1 MHVLS
6 CCVVLKRPFAA
17 FQVKSQHLQ
26 GQDDPRH
33 IVAQV
38 THGPAFVF
46 PGKFSVA
53 FNISFIVSHMSQ
65 PSLLETIIQ
74 NITDGVMDGFKA
86 MLPAHHGPVYSVPTG
101 TEFKSGFPVG
111 DPHESHY
118 LVESSAFLVSLNTSA
133 PATASFDVNAWTNHA
148 INFFRSQAA
157 SSEIRELLSNANFM
171 VRSD

>member
-1 MHVLS
+1 M
-6 CCVVLKRPFAA
+6 
-17 FQVKSQHLQ
+17 Q

-53 FNISFIVSHMSQ
+53 FNMSFIVSHMSQ
-65 PSLLETIIQ
+65 PSLLETIIR

-101 TEFKSGFPVG
+101 TDFKYQFPVG
-111 DPHESHY
+111 AEIIY
-118 LVESSAFLVSLNTSA
+118 LVESSAFLVSLNTTA

>member
-1 MHVLS
+1 M
-6 CCVVLKRPFAA
+6 
-17 FQVKSQHLQ
+17 Q

-38 THGPAFVF
+38 THGPIFVF

-53 FNISFIVSHMSQ
+53 FNMSFIVSHMSQ
-65 PSLLETIIQ
+65 PSLLETIIR

-101 TEFKSGFPVG
+101 TDFKYQFPVG
-111 DPHESHY
+111 AEIIY
-118 LVESSAFLVSLNTSA
+118 LVESSAFLVSLNTTA

>member
-6 CCVVLKRPFAA
+6 GCVVLKRPLAA

-38 THGPAFVF
+38 THGPTFVF

-53 FNISFIVSHMSQ
+53 FNTSFIASHMSQ
-65 PSLLETIIQ
+65 PSLLETIIK

-86 MLPAHHGPVYSVPTG
+86 MLPAHHGPVYSVSTG
-101 TEFKSGFPVG
+101 TDFKHQFPVG
-111 DPHESHY
+111 AEIQY
-118 LVESSAFLVSLNTSA
+118 LVESSAFLVSLNTTA

>member
-1 MHVLS
+1 VHVLS
-6 CCVVLKRPFAA
+6 GYVVLKHPLAA

-53 FNISFIVSHMSQ
+53 FNTSFIVSHMSQ
-65 PSLLETIIQ
+65 PSLLETIIK

-86 MLPAHHGPVYSVPTG
+86 MLPAHHGPVYSVSTG
-101 TEFKSGFPVG
+101 TDFKYQFPVG
-111 DPHESHY
+111 AEWQH
-118 LVESSAFLVSLNTSA
+118 LVESSAFLVSLNTTA

-171 VRSD
+171 VRCD

>member
-1 MHVLS
+1 MYVLS
-6 CCVVLKRPFAA
+6 GCVVLKRPLAA

-53 FNISFIVSHMSQ
+53 FNTSFIVSHMSQ
-65 PSLLETIIQ
+65 PSLLETIIK

-86 MLPAHHGPVYSVPTG
+86 MLPAHHGPVYSVSTG
-101 TEFKSGFPVG
+101 TDFKYQFPVG
-111 DPHESHY
+111 AEIQY
-118 LVESSAFLVSLNTSA
+118 LVESSAFLVSLNTTA